1 MSIKND
7 FEYRTVIVD
16 SVKKEGDS
24 YCLHGVDG
32 WSISTPDP
40 GFEPPTGEY
49 KFYGEGI
56 GRTVRGIV
64 HKFGKIIYYRTKE
77 EEQARFD
84 EWKKDYDKK
93 VAARVKNP
101 EVSYGGKTYTSQM
114 GEISGFGGGYEVT
127 CRRMVLAGVEWLANN
142 PNASPEF
149 AGYKNIYGVINEEN
163 ADAKSLSSYITA
175 DAITGGDCTGAMHQ
189 ASISH
194 IMFIRKNGWE
204 KYCEEMSKPD
214 DKQAA

>member
-7 FEYRTVIVD
+7 HEFETVIVE
-16 SVKKEGDS
+16 SVKKEESS
-24 YCLHGVDG
+24 YVLRRADGFCISVD
-32 WSISTPDP
+32 DP

-49 KFYGEGI
+49 KFYGDGI
-56 GRTVRGIV
+56 GRPVRGIV

-101 EVSYGGKTYTSQM
+101 EVTYGGKTYTSQM
-114 GEISGFGGGYEVT
+114 GEISGFGGGYEIT
-127 CRRMVLAGVEWLANN
+127 CRRMVLAGAEWLANN
-142 PNASPEF
+142 PASNPEF
-149 AGYKNIYGVINEEN
+149 VGFKGIYGVIKEEN
-163 ADAKSLSSYITA
+163 EDAKSLSKYITA

-194 IMFIRKNGWE
+194 IMFIRKNGWD

-214 DKQAA
+214 DKEAA